1 KDSNGAVSNV
11 ATVTMTVNP
20 VNDAPVAQ
28 AQTLSLD
35 EDASLLITLLATD
48 IENDSLTY
56 RIDTDVAHG
65 TLVQQSSDSWLYTP
79 AADYNGSDRFTF
91 IANDGALDSAPVSVN
106 LTINAVNDAPV
117 ASAEAV
123 SVNED
128 TPLTINLAASDIE
141 GDTLTYQ
148 ISSQPQNGT
157 VTLTGS
163 QAVYQGASDF
173 FGTDSFSFV
182 ANDGSVDSAPAVI
195 TVTVSSVNDVP
206 VISGSPASSVA
217 QDTVYSFTPTATDVE
232 GDSLTF
238 SISNKPSWL
247 SFDSST
253 GLLSGTAGNSDV
265 GVHSNI
271 VISVSD
277 GMDTVSLP
285 AFNLTV
291 INVNDAPT
299 IGGIPALNVDQDALY
314 SFTPTANDI
323 DGDSLTFSIS
333 NKPSWASFDSS
344 TGQLSGTPSNDDVG
358 VNNNIIISVSDGAIT
373 TALSSFNLTVNNV
386 NDAPTI
392 SGTPSTTISEDSQYQ
407 FIPTVNDI
415 DGDSLSFSII
425 NKPSWASFNTSTGE
439 LSGTPVNDDVGSYAA
454 ITISVNDGTVSASLT
469 PFTLEVTNTN
479 DAPVGQ
485 DFSFNLDEAANLVVT
500 AGDGLLSTAS
510 DEDADDTLTAVAVSQ
525 PQFGSVSL
533 NSDGSFSYQHDG
545 SENFVDSFTFQV
557 RDAAGALS
565 AVHTVSFTINAVA
578 EAPIAVDDSVT
589 TAEDTPVNFSLV
601 ANDSDAED
609 DLVAASAAIVLP
621 ASKGTVSI
629 NNGIATYT
637 PNANATGVDTFTYT
651 VKDAALNTSAPA
663 TVTVTIT
670 PVNDIPVVQNVTLS
684 IDEDTPS
691 AATAIRSLATDVEDS
706 IPTGTIN
713 LVRAPSSGQVVFD
726 QVAGTFVYT
735 PDANVTGQ
743 DSFTYTIT
751 DSEGGVSLP
760 ATVTVNIGAVND
772 RPVVADDSI
781 STDEDTATTLA
792 ILANDSDVEDSGF
805 NAANVSL
812 ENQGSGAG
820 MYEFAT
826 VSVNL
831 DGSLAIMPSQDVN
844 GVFSFTY
851 TLTDGEG
858 LSSTPATVTLTINA
872 VNDAPVALDNS
883 AQLQEEGSFEVN
895 VLGNDSDVDVG
906 DSLDVSSVTVVSAP
920 SNGQTQVTATGAII
934 YTANADYFGDDS
946 FTYTV

>member
-1 KDSNGAVSNV
+1 ITPVNDLPEVQAISLSVDEDTASAVTNVRSLASDVEDTIPTGTINLVRAPSSGQVVFDQAAGTFVYTPDANVTGQDSFTYTITDSEGGVSLPGTVTVNIGAVNDRPVVANDAVTTDEDTATTLAILANDSDVEDSGFNAANVSLENQGTGAGMYDFATVSVNLDGSLAIVPSQDVNGVFSFTYTLTDSEGLSSTPATVTLTINAVNDAPVALDNTAQLQEEGSFEVNVLGNDSDVDIGDSLDVSSVTVVSAPSNGQTQVTATGAIIYTANADYYGDDSFTYTVKDSNGEVSNL

-28 AQTLSLD
+28 TQTLNLD

-79 AADYNGSDRFTF
+79 AADYNGSDSFTF
-91 IANDGALDSAPVSVN
+91 VANDGALDSAPVSVN
-106 LTINAVNDAPV
+106 LTVNAVNDAPV

-128 TPLTINLAASDIE
+128 TLLTVNLAASDIE

-148 ISSQPQNGT
+148 ISSQPQNGR

-163 QAVYQGASDF
+163 QAIYQGESDF

-206 VISGSPASSVA
+206 VISGSPTVSVSEKIA
-217 QDTVYSFTPTATDVE
+217 YSFAPTATDTE
-232 GDSLTF
+232 GDNLTF

-265 GVHSNI
+265 GVYSNI

-299 IGGIPALNVDQDALY
+299 IGGVPALNVDQDTSY
-314 SFTPTANDI
+314 SFTPTASDI

-333 NKPSWASFDSS
+333 NKPSWANFDSS

-373 TALSSFNLTVNNV
+373 TALSSFNLTVKNV

-392 SGTPSTTISEDSQYQ
+392 SGTPNTTVSEDSQYQ
-407 FIPTVNDI
+407 FTPSVRDI

-425 NKPSWASFNTSTGE
+425 NKPSWASFDTSTGE
-439 LSGTPVNDDVGSYAA
+439 LAGTPQNEDVGSYAA
-454 ITISVNDGTVSASLT
+454 ITISVNDGTDSASLT

-485 DFSFNLDEAANLVVT
+485 NFAFNLDEAATLTVALAN
-500 AGDGLLSTAS
+500 GLLSNAS
-510 DEDADDTLTAVAVSQ
+510 DDDAGDTLSAELVSQ

-533 NSDGSFSYQHDG
+533 NSDG
-545 SENFVDSFTFQV
+545 
-557 RDAAGALS
+557 
-565 AVHTVSFTINAVA
+565 
-578 EAPIAVDDSVT
+578 
-589 TAEDTPVNFSLV
+589 
-601 ANDSDAED
+601 
-609 DLVAASAAIVLP
+609 
-621 ASKGTVSI
+621 
-629 NNGIATYT
+629 
-637 PNANATGVDTFTYT
+637 
-651 VKDAALNTSAPA
+651 
-663 TVTVTIT
+663 
-670 PVNDIPVVQNVTLS
+670 
-684 IDEDTPS
+684 
-691 AATAIRSLATDVEDS
+691 
-706 IPTGTIN
+706 
-713 LVRAPSSGQVVFD
+713 
-726 QVAGTFVYT
+726 
-735 PDANVTGQ
+735 
-743 DSFTYTIT
+743 
-751 DSEGGVSLP
+751 
-760 ATVTVNIGAVND
+760 
-772 RPVVADDSI
+772 
-781 STDEDTATTLA
+781 
-792 ILANDSDVEDSGF
+792 
-805 NAANVSL
+805 
-812 ENQGSGAG
+812 
-820 MYEFAT
+820 
-826 VSVNL
+826 
-831 DGSLAIMPSQDVN
+831 
-844 GVFSFTY
+844 
-851 TLTDGEG
+851 
-858 LSSTPATVTLTINA
+858 
-872 VNDAPVALDNS
+872 
-883 AQLQEEGSFEVN
+883 
-895 VLGNDSDVDVG
+895 
-906 DSLDVSSVTVVSAP
+906 
-920 SNGQTQVTATGAII
+920 
-934 YTANADYFGDDS
+934 
-946 FTYTV
+946 